1 MALDKVWPIITASTR
16 VHAAFAG
23 RMGFSAIPGSRA
35 SLSLSGDASKSRD
48 SSVLASNAGSPSGSM
63 PASAVASSMRA
74 KLLGAE
80 GGPAASFRAAAFCAW
95 IVAGGLRRK
104 RAIGHPNFLRRQKV
118 RFRCTTPYLSSVAE
132 LRAVR
137 THRLERAGGAR
148 PRAAGRPVYMVIA
161 RSDYFAR
168 ALEAPRA
175 DLPRGLRICR
185 PLRRVQTS
193 IQTRRRAV

>member
-1 MALDKVWPIITASTR
+1 MALDKVWPIITESTR

-48 SSVLASNAGSPSGSM
+48 SSVLASNAGSPSGLM

-95 IVAGGLRRK
+95 IVAGGLRES
-104 RAIGHPNFLRRQKV
+104 AQLGTLSFLRRQKV
-118 RFRCTTPYLSSVAE
+118 RFRCTTPYLTRGAGAGSA
-132 LRAVR
+132 
-137 THRLERAGGAR
+137 AGGAR
-148 PRAAGRPVYMVIA
+148 SAEGGRPVGHASERNQM
-161 RSDYFAR
+161 
-168 ALEAPRA
+168 
-175 DLPRGLRICR
+175 
-185 PLRRVQTS
+185 RVVAGW
-193 IQTRRRAV
+193 IK